1 MTTLTRRP
9 SRYLLIGVLVA
20 LISTHIVSTAEA
32 TPNSLAIAMEV
43 PGYPGK
49 DKLTAGVKNSS
60 VKKVQEAL
68 IELGYEITTANGK
81 YGPSTTKAISAFYKD
96 LGDSDDGTSLG
107 KIGWR
112 KVFEALEEQ
121 REDEKIAEQVATQ
134 PVAVDPALAAV
145 IAETAAATIDRGKKT
160 KVVKLSR
167 SKKKIVAKYKGDITL
182 SKDAKLYRDARELI
196 PFEVW
201 RASAFTR
208 YISMKESHRNCKAV
222 NRTGK
227 YHGRWQMSSAF
238 WKTYGGKQFASK
250 PEKAS
255 CRDQD
260 LVAYNGWIVRGWA
273 PWLY

>member
-9 SRYLLIGVLVA
+9 SRYLLIGVLAA
-20 LISTHIVSTAEA
+20 LISTHLVSTAEA
-32 TPNSLAIAMEV
+32 TPKSLAIAMEV

-96 LGDSDDGTSLG
+96 LGDSDDGKSLG

-112 KVFEALEEQ
+112 KIFEALEEQ
-121 REDEKIAEQVATQ
+121 REDEKIAEQVAAQ

-167 SKKKIVAKYKGDITL
+167 SKKKVVAKFKGDITL
-182 SKDAKLYRDARELI
+182 SKDARLYRGARELI

-201 RASAFTR
+201 RTSAFAR

-227 YHGRWQMSSAF
+227 YRGRWQMSSAF

>member
-1 MTTLTRRP
+1 MTTFTRRP
-9 SRYLLIGVLVA
+9 FLYLLIGVLVA

-96 LGDSDDGTSLG
+96 LGDSDDGKSLG

-112 KVFEALEEQ
+112 KIFESLEEQ
-121 REDEKIAEQVATQ
+121 RDNEKIAEQVATQ

-145 IAETAAATIDRGKKT
+145 IAETANATIDRSKKT

-167 SKKKIVAKYKGDITL
+167 SKKKVVAKFKGDITL
-182 SKDAKLYRDARELI
+182 SKDAKLYRGARELI

-208 YISMKESHRNCKAV
+208 YISMKESYRNCKAV

-227 YHGRWQMSSAF
+227 YRGRWQMSSAF

>member
-145 IAETAAATIDRGKKT
+145 IAETAATTIDRGKKT

-227 YHGRWQMSSAF
+227 YRGRWQMSSAF

>member
-1 MTTLTRRP
+1 
-9 SRYLLIGVLVA
+9 
-20 LISTHIVSTAEA
+20 
-32 TPNSLAIAMEV
+32 MEV

-96 LGDSDDGTSLG
+96 LGDSDDGKSLG

-112 KVFEALEEQ
+112 KIFEALEEQ
-121 REDEKIAEQVATQ
+121 RDNEKIAEQVATQ
-134 PVAVDPALAAV
+134 PVAIDPALAAV
-145 IAETAAATIDRGKKT
+145 IAETANATIDRSKKT

-167 SKKKIVAKYKGDITL
+167 SKKKVVAKFKGDITL
-182 SKDAKLYRDARELI
+182 SKDAKLYRGARELI

-227 YHGRWQMSSAF
+227 YRGRWQMSSAF

>member
-112 KVFEALEEQ
+112 KIFEALEEQ
-121 REDEKIAEQVATQ
+121 RDNEKIAEQVATQ
-134 PVAVDPALAAV
+134 PVAVDPALAAG
-145 IAETAAATIDRGKKT
+145 IAETAGASIDRSRKT

-201 RASAFTR
+201 RASSFTR

-227 YHGRWQMSSAF
+227 YRGRWQMSSAF

>member
-9 SRYLLIGVLVA
+9 SRYFLIGVLAA
-20 LISTHIVSTAEA
+20 LISTHLVSTAEA
-32 TPNSLAIAMEV
+32 TPKSLAIAMEV

-96 LGDSDDGTSLG
+96 LGDSDDGKSLG

-112 KVFEALEEQ
+112 KIFEALEEQ

-167 SKKKIVAKYKGDITL
+167 SKKKVVARFKGDITL
-182 SKDAKLYRDARELI
+182 SKDARLYRGARELI

-227 YHGRWQMSSAF
+227 YRGRWQMSSAF

>member
-1 MTTLTRRP
+1 MTTFTRRP

-20 LISTHIVSTAEA
+20 LISTHLVSTAEA
-32 TPNSLAIAMEV
+32 TPKSLAIAMEV

-96 LGDSDDGTSLG
+96 LGDSDDGKSLG

-112 KVFEALEEQ
+112 KIFEALEEQ
-121 REDEKIAEQVATQ
+121 REDEKIAEQVAAQ

-167 SKKKIVAKYKGDITL
+167 SKKKVVAKFKGDITL
-182 SKDAKLYRDARELI
+182 SKDARLYRGARELI

-201 RASAFTR
+201 RTSAFTR

-227 YHGRWQMSSAF
+227 YRGRWQMSSAF

>member
-1 MTTLTRRP
+1 MTTFTRRP

-20 LISTHIVSTAEA
+20 LISTHLVSTAEA
-32 TPNSLAIAMEV
+32 TPKSLAIAMEV

-96 LGDSDDGTSLG
+96 LGDSDDGKSLG

-112 KVFEALEEQ
+112 KIFEALEEQ
-121 REDEKIAEQVATQ
+121 REDEKIAEQVAAQ

-167 SKKKIVAKYKGDITL
+167 SKKKVVAKFKGDITL
-182 SKDAKLYRDARELI
+182 SKDARLYRGARELI

-201 RASAFTR
+201 RTSAFAR

-227 YHGRWQMSSAF
+227 YRGRWQMSSAF

>member
-1 MTTLTRRP
+1 
-9 SRYLLIGVLVA
+9 
-20 LISTHIVSTAEA
+20 
-32 TPNSLAIAMEV
+32 
-43 PGYPGK
+43 
-49 DKLTAGVKNSS
+49 

-112 KVFEALEEQ
+112 KIFEALEEQ
-121 REDEKIAEQVATQ
+121 RDNEKIAEQVATQ

-145 IAETAAATIDRGKKT
+145 IAETAGASIDRSRKT

-227 YHGRWQMSSAF
+227 YRGRWQMSSAF

-273 PWLY
+273 PWLF

>member
-9 SRYLLIGVLVA
+9 SRYFLIGVLAA
-20 LISTHIVSTAEA
+20 LISTHLVSTAEA
-32 TPNSLAIAMEV
+32 TPKSLAIAMEV

-96 LGDSDDGTSLG
+96 LGDSDDGKSLG

-112 KVFEALEEQ
+112 KIFEALEEQ
-121 REDEKIAEQVATQ
+121 REDEKIAEQVAAQ

-145 IAETAAATIDRGKKT
+145 VAETANATIDRSKKT

-167 SKKKIVAKYKGDITL
+167 SKKKVVAKFKGDITL
-182 SKDAKLYRDARELI
+182 SKDAKLYRGARELI

-227 YHGRWQMSSAF
+227 YRGRWQMSAAF